1 MKRLL
6 LCVALLISLAST
18 GLGQRIGKPDMKI
31 GCLILGEPFESVSA
45 KLGRP
50 DSVRTLD
57 QEWRGFMAYYYPRLI
72 VWTENQDKRICA
84 IDIYDT
90 SFVTARGLR
99 LGDSTK
105 KINTL
110 YPTRGPERKKFSRVG
125 PYDYTFK
132 DYTSVTILENSIQEE
147 EGWFM
152 VMFTKNDR
160 LVKMLYYI
168 GVNE

>member
-18 GLGQRIGKPDMKI
+18 GLGQRIGKPDMKV
-31 GCLILGEPFESVSA
+31 GFLTLGKPFDTVSA

-50 DSVRTLD
+50 DSLRTFD
-57 QEWRGFMAYYYPRLI
+57 QEWSGFTAHYYPRLI
-72 VWTENQDKRICA
+72 VWTNNQDQRIWA

-90 SFVTARGLR
+90 SIATARGLR
-99 LGDSTK
+99 IGDSTK

-125 PYDYTFK
+125 PYDYSFK
-132 DYTSVTILENSIQEE
+132 DYTNVFILENPIEE
-147 EGWFM
+147 DKGWFL
-152 VMFTKNDR
+152 VLFTKNDR
-160 LVKMLYYI
+160 LVKMLYYL
-168 GVNE
+168 GVSE